1 MTIDKTGIL
10 YQEMKRGRRKYLILL
25 LLFAALL
32 VWFICANSMYLAAK
46 IHGPYPF
53 NETKQAAFLQTP
65 LQTITKPVT
74 MKKRED
80 RSITSYAALQSSWL
94 YGRQYRFSVTFDE
107 VLPTEVHY
115 DTTIQNPETKQ
126 DETYVLQRVYMG
138 KFGTTQI
145 PILAYANQTP
155 QAGQEIAGLFLQPD
169 KVIISDLSADASE
182 ENPLVIPQ
190 YLFDMRGTEMG
201 TENSDPWII
210 LLWLIVL
217 IILAVRLIRYYVNP
231 YKHPTYRQLEKYG
244 ELAAVIADINTQFA
258 SDEVYRDDNKEL
270 VTPDWCGKRDPFRF
284 KITKNHRAKGRY
296 Q

>member
-25 LLFAALL
+25 LIFAALL
-32 VWFICANSMYLAAK
+32 VWFICANSTYLAAK

-53 NETKQAAFLQTP
+53 DQTKQAAFLQTP

-80 RSITSYAALQSSWL
+80 RSIAGFASLQTSWVYQ
-94 YGRQYRFSVTFDE
+94 RQYRFFVTFDE
-107 VLPTEVHY
+107 VTPTEIHY
-115 DTTIQNPETKQ
+115 DTTVEDPETKQ
-126 DETYVLQRVYMG
+126 PVDYVLQRIYMG
-138 KFGTTQI
+138 KIGDMQI

-155 QAGQEIAGLFLQPD
+155 LAGQAITGLFSPPD
-169 KVIISDLSADASE
+169 KVILSDLSANASE
-182 ENPLVIPQ
+182 ESPLVIPQ

-217 IILAVRLIRYYVNP
+217 IVLAIRLARYYINP

-244 ELAAVIADINTQFA
+244 ERAEVIADVNAQFA
-258 SDEVYRDDNKEL
+258 SDEVYRDDNKEW

>member
-32 VWFICANSMYLAAK
+32 VWFVCANSMYLAAK
-46 IHGPYPF
+46 MHGPYPF
-53 NETKQAAFLQTP
+53 DQTKQTAFLQTP

-80 RSITSYAALQSSWL
+80 RSITSYAAPQNSWL
-94 YGRQYRFSVTFDE
+94 YNRQYRFSVIFDE
-107 VLPTEVHY
+107 VTPTEIHY
-115 DTTIQNPETKQ
+115 DTTVQNPETKQ
-126 DETYVLQRVYMG
+126 EETYVLQRVYMG

-155 QAGQEIAGLFLQPD
+155 QAGQEISGLFLQPD
-169 KVIISDLSADASE
+169 KVIVSDLSANVGE

-217 IILAVRLIRYYVNP
+217 VILAIRLIRYYVNP

-244 ELAAVIADINTQFA
+244 ELSAVIADINAQFA